1 MIVEDVWHHESN
13 QASLLRTRNRKG
25 LEMTDV
31 SVRPPKQKRSQES
44 LERVLGAATEL
55 LEEQGFDAFT
65 IQDVSRRS
73 DVSVGAIYARFGNKE
88 SLLRAV
94 HRHAMDAI
102 QPEHEAVAAADGR
115 PDTPVHEVI
124 VAAVGTVAGIFRGN
138 EKLLRAF
145 MHLGAVDD
153 EISRR
158 GSEGS
163 IDLSRQFAT
172 TVLAHRDELAHP
184 DPQTGV
190 DVAFRMAYCT
200 FARQVMYGPAFESD
214 RPIDW
219 DELVDEVGAACAAYL
234 LQERTPKRRK
244 RRSA

>member
-1 MIVEDVWHHESN
+1 
-13 QASLLRTRNRKG
+13 
-25 LEMTDV
+25 MTEA
-31 SVRPPKQKRSQES
+31 SVRPPKQKRSRQS
-44 LERVLGAATEL
+44 LERVLEASMQL

-65 IQDVSRRS
+65 IQDVSQRA

-94 HRHAMDAI
+94 HKHAMEAI
-102 QPEHEAVAAADGR
+102 TAAHGGVAAADGR
-115 PDTPVHEVI
+115 PTKPARDVVVDAVKQ
-124 VAAVGTVAGIFRGN
+124 VAAVFRGN

-163 IDLSRQFAT
+163 RDLARQFRAA
-172 TVLAHRDELAHP
+172 VLAHRDEIAHP
-184 DPQTGV
+184 SPELAV

-200 FARQVMYGPAFESD
+200 FARQVMYGPTFESD
-214 RPIDW
+214 KPIKW
-219 DELVDEVGAACAAYL
+219 PALTEEVGAACASYL
-234 LQERTPKRRK
+234 LREPVTGSRK
-244 RRSA
+244 RRS

>member
-1 MIVEDVWHHESN
+1 MNRIRI
-13 QASLLRTRNRKG
+13 LFLRPDRRETNVT
-25 LEMTDV
+25 EA

-44 LERVLGAATEL
+44 LERVLDAATRL

-65 IQDVSRRS
+65 IQDVSKRS

-94 HRHAMDAI
+94 HRHAMEAL
-102 QPEHEAVAAADGR
+102 QAEHEAVADADGT
-115 PDTPVHEVI
+115 PDKPAGEVI
-124 VAAVGTVAGIFRGN
+124 VAAVRTVAGIFRGN
-138 EKLLRAF
+138 EPLLRAF

-158 GSEGS
+158 GSEVS
-163 IDLSRQFAT
+163 IDLAQQFAAT
-172 TVLAHRDELAHP
+172 ILAHRKELTHP
-184 DPQTGV
+184 DPETAV
-190 DVAFRMAYCT
+190 DVAYRIAYCT

-219 DELVDEVGAACAAYL
+219 EALVDEIGAACAAYL
-234 LQERTPKRRK
+234 LQAPAPARRK
-244 RRSA
+244 RRAA